1 MGAFPS
7 SGELLGGNMNRK
19 VRNILIV
26 VGIII
31 VILVIVPFLI
41 PVNQF
46 KPTIEAKASAAL
58 GRQVQLGNLSLSLF
72 TGSLSAENLV
82 VSDDPKFNQTP
93 FLTAKGVRVGV
104 AMMPL
109 IFSRALNITSVTIK
123 DPQVTL
129 LHNPAGQWN
138 YSSIGGAAANA
149 ANNQPAQQNTQQSN
163 GSSELSVEK
172 LSLENGTIIV
182 GYVGNP
188 KRTTYDHVNVEASNI
203 STHSKFPVTVSAD
216 LPGGGK
222 FKLDGNAGPLDAAD
236 AALTPVDAKLTASSL
251 NLGSTG
257 FIEPNTGLGGLLD
270 LDATLTSAQGQA
282 ETKGNAKLS
291 KALLIKGG
299 SPSSVPLVVNFN
311 TKYDLAKQSGTLNG
325 TTLKISGA
333 TAQISGTYN
342 NSGENTIVNVK
353 VDGQNMPAKD
363 IAAFLPAIG
372 IQMPNGA
379 TIESGTVSENLT
391 MAGPTTNL
399 VTSGNAGIFSVRLA
413 GFDLGSKM
421 SSISAITGLKSGKDL
436 DIEKMTSNLRMTRD
450 GLRADNFIAV
460 LPAFGQIVGAGT
472 IDAANHLDFKM
483 AATLKSG
490 VANVANPTGALTS
503 VLGGGSS
510 GCKSGVTVPFKIEGT
525 TSDPKFV
532 PDVGGVAAGML
543 KSQLGCAGSS
553 VSGVKN
559 LAPTNINPGNAA
571 SSIGGLFKKPKP

>member
-19 VRNILIV
+19 VRNILIA
-26 VGIII
+26 VGIVIL
-31 VILVIVPFLI
+31 ILVIVPFLI

-58 GRQVQLGNLSLSLF
+58 GRQVQLGDLSLSLL
-72 TGSLSAENLV
+72 TGSLSADNLA
-82 VSDDPKFNQTP
+82 VSDDPKFGQTP
-93 FLTAKGVRVGV
+93 FLTAKAVRVGV

-138 YSSIGGAAANA
+138 YSSIGGAAANTP
-149 ANNQPAQQNTQQSN
+149 NNQAAQQNTQPN
-163 GSSELSVEK
+163 NSSSDLAIEK
-172 LSLENGTIIV
+172 LSLQNGTIIV
-182 GYVGNP
+182 GYVGNS
-188 KRTTYDHVNVEASNI
+188 KRTTYDHVTVEASNI
-203 STHSKFPVTVSAD
+203 STHGKFPVSVSAD

-222 FKLDGNAGPLDAAD
+222 FKVDGNAGPLDATD

-270 LDATLTSAQGQA
+270 LDASLTSAQGQA

-291 KALLIKGG
+291 KALFILGG
-299 SPSSVPLVVNFN
+299 SPSSVPLVVDFD
-311 TKYDLAKQSGTLNG
+311 TKYDLAKQSGTLHG
-325 TTLKISGA
+325 TTLKIVGA
-333 TAQISGTYN
+333 TAQVSGTYN
-342 NSGENTIVNVK
+342 NSGENTVVNVK

-363 IAAFLPAIG
+363 LAAFLPAVG
-372 IQMPNGA
+372 IRLPNGA
-379 TIESGTVSENLT
+379 SIERGTLSENLT

-399 VTSGNAGIFSVRLA
+399 VTSGNAGIFNVRLV

-436 DIEKMTSNLRMTRD
+436 DIEKMTANLRMTRD

-460 LPAFGQIVGAGT
+460 LPAFGQIVRAGT
-472 IDAANHLDFKM
+472 IDAKNNLDFKM

-490 VANVANPTGALTS
+490 IANVANPTGALTS
-503 VLGGGSS
+503 ALGGGSS
-510 GCKSGVTVPFKIEGT
+510 GCKNGVTVPFKIEGT
-525 TSDPKFV
+525 TADPKFV

-543 KSQLGCAGSS
+543 KTQLGCAGS
-553 VSGVKN
+553 GLTGAKN
-559 LAPTNINPGNAA
+559 LNPANLNPADA
-571 SSIGGLFKKPKP
+571 TKSLGGLFKKPKP

>member
-1 MGAFPS
+1 MD
-7 SGELLGGNMNRK
+7 RK
-19 VRNILIV
+19 VRNILIA
-26 VGIII
+26 VGIVIL
-31 VILVIVPFLI
+31 ILVIVPFLI

-58 GRQVQLGNLSLSLF
+58 GRQVQMGNLSLSLF
-72 TGSLSAENLV
+72 TGSLSADNLAV
-82 VSDDPKFNQTP
+82 ADDPKFGQTP
-93 FLTAKGVRVGV
+93 FLTAKAVRVGV

-138 YSSIGGAAANA
+138 YSSIGGAAANT
-149 ANNQPAQQNTQQSN
+149 ANNQAAPQNNS
-163 GSSELSVEK
+163 SSELSVEK

-188 KRTTYDHVNVEASNI
+188 KRTTYDHVNVEASSI
-203 STHSKFPVTVSAD
+203 STHSKFPVSVSAD

-222 FKLDGNAGPLDAAD
+222 FKLDGNAGPLDATD

-270 LDATLTSAQGQA
+270 LDASLTSAQGQA

-291 KALLIKGG
+291 KALFIQGG
-299 SPSSVPLVVNFN
+299 SPSSVPLVVDFD
-311 TKYDLAKQSGTLNG
+311 TKYDLAKQSGALNG

-333 TAQISGTYN
+333 NAQVSGTYN
-342 NSGENTIVNVK
+342 NAGENTIVNVK

-363 IAAFLPAIG
+363 LAAFLPAVG
-372 IQMPNGA
+372 IRLPNGA
-379 TIESGTVSENLT
+379 SIESGTLSENLT

-399 VTSGNAGIFSVRLA
+399 VTSGTAGIFSVKLA

-436 DIEKMTSNLRMTRD
+436 DIEKMTANLRMTRD
-450 GLRADNFIAV
+450 GLRADNFIAI
-460 LPAFGQIVGAGT
+460 LPAFGQILGAGT
-472 IDAANHLDFKM
+472 IDAKNNLDFKM

-490 VANVANPTGALTS
+490 IANVANPTGALTS

-510 GCKSGVTVPFKIEGT
+510 GCKNGITVPFKIEGT
-525 TSDPKFV
+525 TADPKFV

-543 KSQLGCAGSS
+543 KTQLGCAGS
-553 VSGVKN
+553 GLTGAKN
-559 LAPTNINPGNAA
+559 LNPTNLNPTNPTSA
-571 SSIGGLFKKPKP
+571 IGGLFKKPKP

>member
-7 SGELLGGNMNRK
+7 SGELLGGNMDRK
-19 VRNILIV
+19 VRNILIAV
-26 VGIII
+26 VIVI
-31 VILVIVPFLI
+31 VILAVVPFLI

-58 GRQVQLGNLSLSLF
+58 GRQVQMGNLSLSLF
-72 TGSLSAENLV
+72 TGSLSADNLAV
-82 VSDDPKFNQTP
+82 GDDPQFGQTP
-93 FLTAKGVRVGV
+93 FLTAKAVRVGV

-138 YSSIGGAAANA
+138 YSSIGGAAANT
-149 ANNQPAQQNTQQSN
+149 ANNQTAQQNN

-182 GYVGNP
+182 GYVGSP

-203 STHSKFPVTVSAD
+203 STHSKFPVSVTAD

-222 FKLDGNAGPLDAAD
+222 FKLDGNAGPLDATD

-270 LDATLTSAQGQA
+270 LDASLTSAQGQA

-291 KALLIKGG
+291 KALFIQGG
-299 SPSSVPLVVNFN
+299 SPSSVPLVVDFD

-333 TAQISGTYN
+333 HAQVSGTYN
-342 NSGENTIVNVK
+342 NAGENTIVNVK
-353 VDGQNMPAKD
+353 VDGQNMPARD
-363 IAAFLPAIG
+363 LAAFLPAVG
-372 IQMPNGA
+372 IRLPNGA
-379 TIESGTVSENLT
+379 SIESGTLAENLT

-399 VTSGNAGIFSVRLA
+399 VTSGSAGIFSVKLV

-436 DIEKMTSNLRMTRD
+436 DIEKMTANLRMTRD
-450 GLRADNFIAV
+450 GLRADNFIAI

-472 IDAANHLDFKM
+472 IDAKNNLDFKM

-490 VANVANPTGALTS
+490 IANVANPTGALTS
-503 VLGGGSS
+503 ALGGGSS
-510 GCKSGVTVPFKIEGT
+510 GCKNGVTVPFKIEGT
-525 TSDPKFV
+525 TADPKFV

-543 KSQLGCAGSS
+543 KTQLGCAGS
-553 VSGVKN
+553 GLTGAKN
-559 LAPTNINPGNAA
+559 LNPTNLNPTDATK
-571 SSIGGLFKKPKP
+571 SLGGLFKKPKP

>member
-1 MGAFPS
+1 MD
-7 SGELLGGNMNRK
+7 RK
-19 VRNILIV
+19 LRNILIA
-26 VGIII
+26 VGIVI

-58 GRQVQLGNLSLSLF
+58 GRQVQMGNLSLSLF
-72 TGSLSAENLV
+72 TGSLSAENLAV
-82 VSDDPKFNQTP
+82 GDDPKFSQTP

-138 YSSIGGAAANA
+138 YSSIGGAAANT
-149 ANNQPAQQNTQQSN
+149 ANNQAAQQNN
-163 GSSELSVEK
+163 SSSDLSINK
-172 LSLENGTIIV
+172 LSLENGTIVV

-188 KRTTYDHVNVEASNI
+188 KRTTYDHVTVEASNI
-203 STHSKFPVTVSAD
+203 STRGKFPVSVSAD

-222 FKLDGNAGPLDAAD
+222 FKLDGNAGPLDATD
-236 AALTPVDAKLTASSL
+236 AALTPVDAKISASSL

-291 KALLIKGG
+291 KALFIQGG
-299 SPSSVPLVVNFN
+299 SPSSAPLLLDFN
-311 TKYDLAKQSGTLNG
+311 TKYDLAKQSGTVHG
-325 TTLKISGA
+325 TTLKIGGA
-333 TAQISGTYN
+333 TAQVSGTYN
-342 NSGENTIVNVK
+342 NAGENTIVNVK

-363 IAAFLPAIG
+363 LAAFLPAVG
-372 IQMPNGA
+372 IRLPNGA
-379 TIESGTVSENLT
+379 SIESGTLSENLN

-399 VTSGNAGIFSVRLA
+399 VTSGNAGIFNVRLV

-421 SSISAITGLKSGKDL
+421 SSISALTGLKSGKDL
-436 DIEKMTSNLRMTRD
+436 EIEKMTANLRMTRD

-472 IDAANHLDFKM
+472 IDAKNNLDFKM

-490 VANVANPTGALTS
+490 AIANVANPTGALTS
-503 VLGGGSS
+503 VLGGGGSS
-510 GCKSGVTVPFKIEGT
+510 GCKNGVTVPFKIEGT
-525 TSDPKFV
+525 TADPKFV

-543 KSQLGCAGSS
+543 KTQLGCAGSS

-559 LAPTNINPGNAA
+559 LNPTNLNPSNPAA
-571 SSIGGLFKKPKP
+571 AIGGLFKKPKP

>member
-7 SGELLGGNMNRK
+7 SGELLGGNMDRK
-19 VRNILIV
+19 LRNILIA
-26 VGIII
+26 VGIVIL
-31 VILVIVPFLI
+31 ILVIVPFLI

-46 KPTIEAKASAAL
+46 KPTIETKASAAL
-58 GRQVQLGNLSLSLF
+58 GRQVQLGDLSLSLF
-72 TGSLSAENLV
+72 TGSLSADNLA
-82 VSDDPKFNQTP
+82 VSDDPKFGQTP
-93 FLTAKGVRVGV
+93 FLTAKAVRVGV

-109 IFSRALNITSVTIK
+109 IFSRALEITSVTIK

-138 YSSIGGAAANA
+138 YSSIGGPAAKT
-149 ANNQPAQQNTQQSN
+149 ANNQAPQQNN

-188 KRTTYDHVNVEASNI
+188 KRTTYDHVDVEASNI
-203 STHSKFPVTVSAD
+203 STHSKFPVSVSAD

-222 FKLDGNAGPLDAAD
+222 FKLDGNAGPLDATD
-236 AALTPVDAKLTASSL
+236 TALTPVDAKLTASSL

-270 LDATLTSAQGQA
+270 LDARLTSAQGQA
-282 ETKGNAKLS
+282 VTKGNAKLS
-291 KALLIKGG
+291 KALFIQGG
-299 SPSSVPLVVNFN
+299 SPSSVPLVVDFN

-333 TAQISGTYN
+333 TAQVSGTYS

-353 VDGQNMPAKD
+353 LEGQNMPAKD
-363 IAAFLPAIG
+363 IATFLPAIG
-372 IQMPNGA
+372 IHLPNGA
-379 TIESGTVSENLT
+379 SIESGTLSENLT

-399 VTSGNAGIFSVRLA
+399 VTSGNAGIFSVKLA

-421 SSISAITGLKSGKDL
+421 SSISALTGLKSGKDL

-472 IDAANHLDFKM
+472 IDAKNNLDFKM
-483 AATLKSG
+483 GATLKSG

-525 TSDPKFV
+525 TADPKFV

-543 KSQLGCAGSS
+543 KSELGCAGAGAT
-553 VSGVKN
+553 GVKN
-559 LAPTNINPGNAA
+559 LNPTNLNPADA
-571 SSIGGLFKKPKP
+571 TKSLGGLLKKPKP

>member
-1 MGAFPS
+1 MD
-7 SGELLGGNMNRK
+7 RK
-19 VRNILIV
+19 VRNILIA
-26 VGIII
+26 VGIVIL
-31 VILVIVPFLI
+31 ILVIVPFLI

-58 GRQVQLGNLSLSLF
+58 GRQVQMGNLSLSLF
-72 TGSLSAENLV
+72 TGSLSADNLAV
-82 VSDDPKFNQTP
+82 ADDPKFGQTP
-93 FLTAKGVRVGV
+93 FLTAKAVRVGV

-138 YSSIGGAAANA
+138 YSSIGGAAANT
-149 ANNQPAQQNTQQSN
+149 ANNQAAPQNNS
-163 GSSELSVEK
+163 SSELSVEK

-188 KRTTYDHVNVEASNI
+188 KRTTYDHVNVEASSI
-203 STHSKFPVTVSAD
+203 STHSKFPVSVSAD

-222 FKLDGNAGPLDAAD
+222 FKLDGNAGPLDATD

-270 LDATLTSAQGQA
+270 LDASLTSAQGQA

-291 KALLIKGG
+291 KALFIQGG
-299 SPSSVPLVVNFN
+299 SPSSVPLVVDFD
-311 TKYDLAKQSGTLNG
+311 TKYDLAKQSGALNG

-333 TAQISGTYN
+333 NAQVSGTYN
-342 NSGENTIVNVK
+342 NAGENTIVNVK

-363 IAAFLPAIG
+363 LAAFLPAVG
-372 IQMPNGA
+372 IRLPNGA
-379 TIESGTVSENLT
+379 SIESGTLSENLT

-399 VTSGNAGIFSVRLA
+399 VTSGTAGIFSVKLA

-436 DIEKMTSNLRMTRD
+436 DIEKMTANLRMTRD
-450 GLRADNFIAV
+450 GLRADNFIAI
-460 LPAFGQIVGAGT
+460 LPAFGQILGAGT
-472 IDAANHLDFKM
+472 IDAKNNLDFKM

-490 VANVANPTGALTS
+490 IANVANPTGALTS

-510 GCKSGVTVPFKIEGT
+510 GCKNGITVPFKIEGT
-525 TSDPKFV
+525 TADPKFV

-543 KSQLGCAGSS
+543 KTQLGCAGS
-553 VSGVKN
+553 GLTGAKN
-559 LAPTNINPGNAA
+559 LNPTNLNPTNLNPTNPTSA
-571 SSIGGLFKKPKP
+571 IGGLFKKPKP

>member
-1 MGAFPS
+1 MD
-7 SGELLGGNMNRK
+7 RK
-19 VRNILIV
+19 LRNILIV
-26 VGIII
+26 VGIVI
-31 VILVIVPFLI
+31 VILLIVPFLI

-58 GRQVQLGNLSLSLF
+58 GRQVQMGNLSLSLF

-82 VSDDPKFNQTP
+82 VGDDPKFSQTP

-138 YSSIGGAAANA
+138 YSSIGGAAANT
-149 ANNQPAQQNTQQSN
+149 ANNQAAQQNNNPSD
-163 GSSELSVEK
+163 LSINK

-203 STHSKFPVTVSAD
+203 SARSKFPVSVSAD

-222 FKLDGNAGPLDAAD
+222 FKLDGNAGPLDATD
-236 AALTPVDAKLTASSL
+236 AALTPVDAKISTSSL

-291 KALLIKGG
+291 KALFIQGG
-299 SPSSVPLVVNFN
+299 SPSSVPLVVDFD
-311 TKYDLAKQSGTLNG
+311 TKYDLAKQSGTLHG
-325 TTLKISGA
+325 TTLKIVGA
-333 TAQISGTYN
+333 TAQVSGTYN
-342 NSGENTIVNVK
+342 NAGENTIVNVK
-353 VDGQNMPAKD
+353 VEGQNMPAKD
-363 IAAFLPAIG
+363 LAAFLPAIG
-372 IQMPNGA
+372 IHLPNGA
-379 TIESGTVSENLT
+379 SLESGTLSENLT

-399 VTSGNAGIFSVRLA
+399 VTSGNAGIFNVRLA

-421 SSISAITGLKSGKDL
+421 SSISALTGLKSGKDL
-436 DIEKMTSNLRMTRD
+436 EIEKMTANLRMTRD

-460 LPAFGQIVGAGT
+460 LPAFGQIVGAGI
-472 IDAANHLDFKM
+472 IDAKNNLDFKM

-490 VANVANPTGALTS
+490 IANVANPTGALS
-503 VLGGGSS
+503 QVLGGGSS

-525 TSDPKFV
+525 TADPKFV

-543 KSQLGCAGSS
+543 KSQMGCAGSS
-553 VSGVKN
+553 MTGVTGAKG
-559 LAPTNINPGNAA
+559 LNPSNAA

>member
-1 MGAFPS
+1 
-7 SGELLGGNMNRK
+7 MNRK
-19 VRNILIV
+19 VRNILIAV
-26 VGIII
+26 VIVI

-58 GRQVQLGNLSLSLF
+58 GRQVQLGSLSLSLL
-72 TGSLSAENLV
+72 TGSLSADNLA
-82 VSDDPKFNQTP
+82 VSDDPKFGQTP
-93 FLTAKGVRVGV
+93 FLTAKAVRVGV

-138 YSSIGGAAANA
+138 YSSIGGAAANT
-149 ANNQPAQQNTQQSN
+149 ANNQAPQQNNS
-163 GSSELSVEK
+163 SSELSVEK

-203 STHSKFPVTVSAD
+203 STHSKFPVSVSAD

-222 FKLDGNAGPLDAAD
+222 FKVDGNAGPLDATD

-270 LDATLTSAQGQA
+270 LDASLTSAQGQA

-291 KALLIKGG
+291 KALFIQGG
-299 SPSSVPLVVNFN
+299 SPSSVPLVVDFD

-333 TAQISGTYN
+333 TAQVSGTYN

-363 IAAFLPAIG
+363 LAAFLPAVG
-372 IQMPNGA
+372 IRLPNGA
-379 TIESGTVSENLT
+379 SIETGTLSENLT

-399 VTSGNAGIFSVRLA
+399 VTSGTAGIFSVKLA

-472 IDAANHLDFKM
+472 IDAKNDLDFKM

-490 VANVANPTGALTS
+490 IANVANPTGALTS
-503 VLGGGSS
+503 ALGGGSG
-510 GCKSGVTVPFKIEGT
+510 GCKNGVTVPFKIEGT
-525 TSDPKFV
+525 TADPKFV

-543 KSQLGCAGSS
+543 KTQLGCAGS
-553 VSGVKN
+553 GLTGAKN
-559 LAPTNINPGNAA
+559 LNPTNLNPTNPA
-571 SSIGGLFKKPKP
+571 SAIGGLFKKPKP

>member
-1 MGAFPS
+1 
-7 SGELLGGNMNRK
+7 MNRK
-19 VRNILIV
+19 VRNILIA
-26 VGIII
+26 VGIVI

-58 GRQVQLGNLSLSLF
+58 GRQVQLGNLSLSLL
-72 TGSLSAENLV
+72 TGSLSAENLS
-82 VSDDPKFNQTP
+82 VSDDPKFSQTP

-138 YSSIGGAAANA
+138 YSSIGGAAANT
-149 ANNQPAQQNTQQSN
+149 ANNQAAQQNN
-163 GSSELSVEK
+163 GSSDLSISK
-172 LSLENGTIIV
+172 LALENGTIIV

-188 KRTTYDHVNVEASNI
+188 KRTTYDHVKVEASDI
-203 STHSKFPVTVSAD
+203 STRGKFPLSISAD

-222 FKLDGNAGPLDAAD
+222 FKIDGNAGPLDATD
-236 AALTPVDAKLTASSL
+236 AALTPVDGKLTASSL

-270 LDATLTSAQGQA
+270 LDASLTSAQGQA

-291 KALLIKGG
+291 KALFILGG
-299 SPSSVPLVVNFN
+299 SPSSVPLVVDFD
-311 TKYDLAKQSGTLNG
+311 TKYDLAKQSGSLHG
-325 TTLKISGA
+325 TTLKIAGA
-333 TAQISGTYN
+333 TAQVSGTYN
-342 NSGENTIVNVK
+342 NAGENTIVNVK

-363 IAAFLPAIG
+363 LAAFLPAVG
-372 IQMPNGA
+372 IRLPNGA
-379 TIESGTVSENLT
+379 SIESGTLSENLT

-399 VTSGNAGIFSVRLA
+399 VTSGNAGIFSVRLV

-421 SSISAITGLKSGKDL
+421 SSISALTGLKSGKDL
-436 DIEKMTSNLRMTRD
+436 DIEKMTANLRMTRD

-472 IDAANHLDFKM
+472 VDAKNNLDFKM

-490 VANVANPTGALTS
+490 VANVANPTGALS
-503 VLGGGSS
+503 QVIGGGSS

-525 TSDPKFV
+525 TADPKFV

-543 KSQLGCAGSS
+543 KTQLGCAGSGLT
-553 VSGVKN
+553 GVKN
-559 LAPTNINPGNAA
+559 LNPTNLNPADA
-571 SSIGGLFKKPKP
+571 TKSLGGLFKKPKP

>member
-1 MGAFPS
+1 MSAS
-7 SGELLGGNMNRK
+7 SGELLGGNMDRK
-19 VRNILIV
+19 LRNILIA
-26 VGIII
+26 VGIVI

-58 GRQVQLGNLSLSLF
+58 GRQVQMGNLSLSLF
-72 TGSLSAENLV
+72 TGSLSAENLEV
-82 VSDDPKFNQTP
+82 GDDPKFSQTP

-123 DPQVTL
+123 DPQLTL

-138 YSSIGGAAANA
+138 YSSIGGAATTT
-149 ANNQPAQQNTQQSN
+149 ANNQAAQQNTQQNNSPSDLAIN
-163 GSSELSVEK
+163 K

-188 KRTTYDHVNVEASNI
+188 KRTTYDHVKVEGSNI
-203 STHSKFPVTVSAD
+203 STRGKFPVSVSAD

-222 FKLDGNAGPLDAAD
+222 FKLDGNAGPLDPTD
-236 AALTPVDAKLTASSL
+236 AALTPVDAKITASSL

-270 LDATLTSAQGQA
+270 LDASLTSAQGQA

-291 KALLIKGG
+291 KALFIQGG
-299 SPSSVPLVVNFN
+299 SPSSVPLVMDFD
-311 TKYDLAKQSGTLNG
+311 TKYDLAKQSGTLHG
-325 TTLKISGA
+325 TLLKIGGA
-333 TAQISGTYN
+333 TAQVSGTYN
-342 NSGENTIVNVK
+342 NAGENTIVNVK
-353 VDGQNMPAKD
+353 VEGQNMSAKD
-363 IAAFLPAIG
+363 LAAFLPAIG
-372 IQMPNGA
+372 IRLPNGA
-379 TIESGTVSENLT
+379 SIESGTLSENLT

-399 VTSGNAGIFSVRLA
+399 VTSGNAGIFTVKLA

-421 SSISAITGLKSGKDL
+421 SSISALTGLKSGKDL
-436 DIEKMTSNLRMTRD
+436 DVEKMTSNLRMTRD

-460 LPAFGQIVGAGT
+460 LPAMGQLVGAGT
-472 IDAANHLDFKM
+472 IDAKNNLDFKM

-490 VANVANPTGALTS
+490 IANVANPTGALS
-503 VLGGGSS
+503 QVLGGGSS
-510 GCKSGVTVPFKIEGT
+510 GCKNGVTVPFKIEGT
-525 TSDPKFV
+525 TADPKFV

-543 KSQLGCAGSS
+543 KSQMGCAGST
-553 VSGVKN
+553 VTGAKG
-559 LAPTNINPGNAA
+559 LNPSNPA

>member
-1 MGAFPS
+1 
-7 SGELLGGNMNRK
+7 MNPK
-19 VRNILIV
+19 LRNILIV
-26 VGIII
+26 VGI
-31 VILVIVPFLI
+31 VIFILLIVPFLI

-82 VSDDPKFNQTP
+82 VGDDPKFSQTP

-138 YSSIGGAAANA
+138 YSSIGGAAAN
-149 ANNQPAQQNTQQSN
+149 NQAAQQNNNPSD
-163 GSSELSVEK
+163 LSINK

-188 KRTTYDHVNVEASNI
+188 KRTTYDHVKVEASNI
-203 STHSKFPVTVSAD
+203 SARSKFPVSVSAD

-222 FKLDGNAGPLDAAD
+222 FKLDGNAGPLDATD
-236 AALTPVDAKLTASSL
+236 AALTPVDAKITASSL

-270 LDATLTSAQGQA
+270 LDASLTSAQGQA

-291 KALLIKGG
+291 KALFIQGG
-299 SPSSVPLVVNFN
+299 SPSSVPLVVDFD
-311 TKYDLAKQSGTLNG
+311 TKYDLAKQSGTLHG
-325 TTLKISGA
+325 TTLKIVGA
-333 TAQISGTYN
+333 TAQVSGTYN
-342 NSGENTIVNVK
+342 NAGENTIVNVK
-353 VDGQNMPAKD
+353 VEGQNMPAKD
-363 IAAFLPAIG
+363 LAAFLPAIG
-372 IQMPNGA
+372 IRLPNGA
-379 TIESGTVSENLT
+379 SIESGTLSENLT

-399 VTSGNAGIFSVRLA
+399 VTSGNAGIFSVKLA

-421 SSISAITGLKSGKDL
+421 SSISALTGLKSGKDL
-436 DIEKMTSNLRMTRD
+436 EIEKMTANLRMTRD

-472 IDAANHLDFKM
+472 IDAKNNLDFKM

-490 VANVANPTGALTS
+490 IANVANPTGALTS

-510 GCKSGVTVPFKIEGT
+510 GCKNGVTVPFKIEGT
-525 TSDPKFV
+525 TADPKFV

-543 KSQLGCAGSS
+543 KTQLGCAGS
-553 VSGVKN
+553 GLTGAKN
-559 LAPTNINPGNAA
+559 LNPMNPTNLNPTNPA
-571 SSIGGLFKKPKP
+571 SAIGGLFKKPKP

>member
-1 MGAFPS
+1 MDASPS
-7 SGELLGGNMNRK
+7 SGELLGGYMSRK
-19 VRNILIV
+19 VRNILIA
-26 VGIII
+26 VGIVI

-58 GRQVQLGNLSLSLF
+58 GRQVQLGDLSLSLF
-72 TGSLSAENLV
+72 TGSLSADNLA
-82 VSDDPKFNQTP
+82 VSDDPKFGQTP
-93 FLTAKGVRVGV
+93 FLTAKAVRVGV

-109 IFSRALNITSVTIK
+109 IFSRALEITSVTIK

-138 YSSIGGAAANA
+138 YSSIGGPAAKTAK
-149 ANNQPAQQNTQQSN
+149 NQAPQQNN

-188 KRTTYDHVNVEASNI
+188 KRTTYDHVDVEASSI
-203 STHSKFPVTVSAD
+203 STHSKFPVSVSAD

-236 AALTPVDAKLTASSL
+236 AALTPIDAKLTASSL

-270 LDATLTSAQGQA
+270 LDASLTSAQGQA

-291 KALLIKGG
+291 KALFIQGG
-299 SPSSVPLVVNFN
+299 SPSSVPLVVDFN

-325 TTLKISGA
+325 TTRKISGA
-333 TAQISGTYN
+333 TAQVSGTYN

-353 VDGQNMPAKD
+353 LDGQNMPAKD

-372 IQMPNGA
+372 IHLPNGA
-379 TIESGTVSENLT
+379 SIESGTLSENLT

-399 VTSGNAGIFSVRLA
+399 VTSGNAGIFSVKLA

-421 SSISAITGLKSGKDL
+421 SSISALTGLKSGKDL

-472 IDAANHLDFKM
+472 IDAKNNLDFKM
-483 AATLKSG
+483 GATLKSG

-525 TSDPKFV
+525 TADPKFV

-543 KSQLGCAGSS
+543 KSELGCAGAGAT
-553 VSGVKN
+553 GVKN
-559 LAPTNINPGNAA
+559 LSPTNLNPSDATK
-571 SSIGGLFKKPKP
+571 SLGGLLKKPKP

>member
-1 MGAFPS
+1 MD
-7 SGELLGGNMNRK
+7 RK
-19 VRNILIV
+19 LRNILIA
-26 VGIII
+26 VGIVI

-46 KPTIEAKASAAL
+46 KPTIESKASAAL
-58 GRQVQLGNLSLSLF
+58 GRQVQMGNLSLSLF
-72 TGSLSAENLV
+72 TGSLSAENLEV
-82 VSDDPKFNQTP
+82 GDDPKFSQTP

-138 YSSIGGAAANA
+138 YSSIGGAAK
-149 ANNQPAQQNTQQSN
+149 NQAAQQNN
-163 GSSELSVEK
+163 GSSDLSIDK

-188 KRTTYDHVNVEASNI
+188 KRTTYDHVKVEASNI
-203 STHSKFPVTVSAD
+203 STRGKFPVSVSAD

-222 FKLDGNAGPLDAAD
+222 FKVEGNAGPLDPTD
-236 AALTPVDAKLTASSL
+236 AALTPVDAKISASSL

-270 LDATLTSAQGQA
+270 LDASLISAQGRA

-291 KALLIKGG
+291 KALFILGG
-299 SPSSVPLVVNFN
+299 SPSSTPLVMDFDTN
-311 TKYDLAKQSGTLNG
+311 YDLAKQSGALQG
-325 TTLKISGA
+325 TTLKIGGA

-342 NSGENTIVNVK
+342 NAGENTIVNVK
-353 VDGQNMPAKD
+353 VEGQNMPARD
-363 IAAFLPAIG
+363 LAAFLPAVG
-372 IQMPNGA
+372 IHLPNGA
-379 TIESGTVSENLT
+379 SIESGTLSENLN

-399 VTSGNAGIFSVRLA
+399 VTSGNAGIFSVKLA

-421 SSISAITGLKSGKDL
+421 SSISALTGLKSGKDL
-436 DIEKMTSNLRMTRD
+436 EIEKMTSNLRMTRD

-472 IDAANHLDFKM
+472 IDGKNNLDFKM
-483 AATLKSG
+483 AATLQSG
-490 VANVANPTGALTS
+490 IANVANPTGALS
-503 VLGGGSS
+503 KVMGGGSG

-525 TSDPKFV
+525 TADPKFV

-559 LAPTNINPGNAA
+559 LNPTNLNPSNAA
-571 SSIGGLFKKPKP
+571 GALGGLFKKPKP